1 MRITSSKVAALAK
14 QFRVD
19 PELIT
24 AIADTL
30 AEQEHSRMSRR
41 TRAGVARA
49 RKLGRVSGPV
59 QMPLDMAEVKARQAK
74 GQSLRTIAK
83 AMGCSASLLVKRA
96 KGGRQG
102 RPQFFWS
109 PPGGPATRRG
119 ERRYLTEENGAEENR
134 SLPVGTPCHFLRV
147 RLAKCLAQAHR
158 SSRKPKGSSQAQEFA
173 QG

>member
-102 RPQFFWS
+102 RP
-109 PPGGPATRRG
+109 
-119 ERRYLTEENGAEENR
+119 
-134 SLPVGTPCHFLRV
+134 
-147 RLAKCLAQAHR
+147 
-158 SSRKPKGSSQAQEFA
+158 
-173 QG
+173 